1 MEESKA
7 AEYYEELTRKGEGAA
22 RFKQG
27 LGFGSGSST
36 ATNHENN
43 FPVRGSAL
51 PSSSSSFLSSFV
63 RASSPSK
70 TSEFEKEA
78 QLKNIQSKLRKKPD
92 REPSSARVSDRR
104 NGDRSRSRE
113 RDSRSR
119 RPSTSRYRDRDRDRD
134 RRSRRSRSDSDED
147 RRRRERRRSRSVSPS
162 ARREKVEKKEKV
174 DYSKLIEGYGKMVC
188 FFCPKSGIAFLEQ
201 TEIGY
206 GTLYYVFLHIR
217 FAGLNFSALLLS
229 FGCSER
235 KKIVF
240 IAVLVYVYSGVE
252 EPSSCLM

>member
-27 LGFGSGSST
+27 LGFGSGS
-36 ATNHENN
+36 NHDNN

-92 REPSSARVSDRR
+92 REPSLARVSERLYGDSRR
-104 NGDRSRSRE
+104 NRSKSRE
-113 RDSRSR
+113 RDTR
-119 RPSTSRYRDRDRDRD
+119 RMRRSTSIDRDRDKDRDRDRDRD
-134 RRSRRSRSDSDED
+134 KRRKSRSDSNED
-147 RRRRERRRSRSVSPS
+147 RRKRRERRRSRSLSPS
-162 ARREKVEKKEKV
+162 GRRGKTEKKEKV
-174 DYSKLIEGYGKMVC
+174 DYSKVIEGYIKMVC
-188 FFCPKSGIAFLEQ
+188 
-201 TEIGY
+201 
-206 GTLYYVFLHIR
+206 
-217 FAGLNFSALLLS
+217 LLS
-229 FGCSER
+229 E
-235 KKIVF
+235 KW
-240 IAVLVYVYSGVE
+240 
-252 EPSSCLM
+252 